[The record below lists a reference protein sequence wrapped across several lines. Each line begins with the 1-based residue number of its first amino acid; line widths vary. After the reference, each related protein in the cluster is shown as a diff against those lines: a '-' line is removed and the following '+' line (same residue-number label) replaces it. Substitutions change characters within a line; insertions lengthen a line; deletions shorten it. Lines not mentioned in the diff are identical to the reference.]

1 MHGGTQS
8 GTQSGSH
15 DALHGAGDLNTNA
28 NEAAMHATL
37 QGAARRLEDQLALI
51 LRGKPQVIRLVLTA
65 LFSGGHLLLEDVPG
79 VGKTTLARAL
89 AGSLGLAFG
98 RIQCTADLMPADLI
112 GVNVLD
118 RAAGTFTLR
127 TGPIFTEL
135 LLVDE
140 INRASPKTQSALL
153 EAMAERQVT
162 LDGEHHRLPERFT
175 VIATQNPVDNHGT
188 FALPESQLDRFLFRA
203 SLGYPDAE
211 IERDVLRE
219 ATRRPSLRSL
229 APVVDRAQ
237 VSAIALAARQVF
249 VEESV
254 LAYLHALVLASRNAE
269 GVLVGASTRAALA
282 WLEAARVYAWL
293 EGRAF
298 LTPGDVRALGVPL
311 LAHRLRLRA
320 ADVDLDTGSELTL
333 QQEATALHI
342 LEGVPVPL

>member
-1 MHGGTQS
+1 MSRQPAVRSATIGGMQS
-8 GTQSGSH
+8 VDDLKDDSR
-15 DALHGAGDLNTNA
+15 GA
-28 NEAAMHATL
+28 AAQATL
-37 QGAARRLEDQLALI
+37 QTAARRLEDQLALI

-89 AGSLGLAFG
+89 AGSLGLDFG

-112 GVNVLD
+112 GVNILD
-118 RAAGTFTLR
+118 RTTGTFALR

-162 LDGEHHRLPERFT
+162 LDGEHHRLPECFT

-203 SLGYPDAE
+203 SLGYPHKD
-211 IERDVLRE
+211 IERAVLRE
-219 ATRRPSLRSL
+219 ATRRPSLRTL
-229 APVVDRAQ
+229 QPVVDRAQ
-237 VSAIALAARQVF
+237 VTAIAGAARQVF

-254 LAYLHALVLASRNAE
+254 LSYLHALVLASRTAPA
-269 GVLVGASTRAALA
+269 VLVGASTRAALA

-298 LTPGDVRALGVPL
+298 LTPGDVRALAVPV
-311 LAHRLRLRA
+311 LAHRLRMRASA
-320 ADVDLDTGSELTL
+320 ADVDTGNELTAL
-333 QQEATALHI
+333 QETTVLQI
-342 LEGVPVPL
+342 IEGVPVPL